1 MRLFAWPTQ
10 LLPGVIM
17 SSNRLHGVLNSKP
30 ACPLKLF
37 GNVPATKMVFILI
50 IGPALKGLKHG
61 LFLGFLQQ
69 KKPGCFFV
77 LLCFSVC
84 WFLALVYLTL

>member
-17 SSNRLHGVLNSKP
+17 SSNRLHGVLNSKR
-30 ACPLKLF
+30 ACLLKLF
-37 GNVPATKMVFILI
+37 GNVPAPKMVFILT

-69 KKPGCFFV
+69 NKP
-77 LLCFSVC
+77 S
-84 WFLALVYLTL
+84 WFLFCFVFQYAGFWL